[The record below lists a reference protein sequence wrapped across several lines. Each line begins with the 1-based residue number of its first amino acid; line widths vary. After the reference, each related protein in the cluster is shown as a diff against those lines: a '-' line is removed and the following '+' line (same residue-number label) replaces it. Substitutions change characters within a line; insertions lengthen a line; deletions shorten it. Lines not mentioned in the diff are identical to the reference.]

1 MGVYSDEIQNTG
13 RRDFGKQDWRL
24 GTPRERKGGGGR
36 LFRKTYPTNASIKSK
51 QLIITEGSNRF
62 NFTRNFAYIEIV
74 SLDFLGIQANKQ

>member
-1 MGVYSDEIQNTG
+1 MKFKIRVGGISGNRTG
-13 RRDFGKQDWRL
+13 GWGHL
-24 GTPRERKGGGGR
+24 ERERGGGGR